1 MASPDRVADQQ
12 VAIAHTGHRV
22 TRADLDELR
31 PWIEARIVEK
41 FPHRAS
47 FAIFG
52 WLIGCMTQNDML
64 FVRAGGGI
72 ALVQL
77 QKTFL
82 AKFPWC
88 ETVFV
93 LAQEGR
99 TGDASGLFQDIW
111 NWAERERCTH
121 LIIDE
126 RTCDVERAD
135 IGMELST
142 PKRVATSVI
151 YFPLH
156 HTQADTDV

>member
-1 MASPDRVADQQ
+1 MTAAEKVEDQK
-12 VAIAHTGHRV
+12 VPIAHTGHRV

-31 PWIEARIVEK
+31 PWIEARLVEK
-41 FPHRAS
+41 FPHRAP

-93 LAQEGR
+93 LAR
-99 TGDASGLFQDIW
+99 TGRMADASGLFQDIY
-111 NWAERERCTH
+111 NWADRERCTH

-126 RTCDVERAD
+126 KTCDVERAD
-135 IGMELST
+135 IGMEIGT
-142 PKRVATSVI
+142 PKRVPTSVVF
-151 YFPLH
+151 FPLH
-156 HTQADTDV
+156 HTQGATDV

>member
-1 MASPDRVADQQ
+1 MAAAERVEDQK

-22 TRADLDELR
+22 TRADLEELR
-31 PWIEARIVEK
+31 PWIEGRLSEK
-41 FPHRAS
+41 FPHKAP

-77 QKTFL
+77 QKPFL

-99 TGDASGLFQDIW
+99 MGDASGLFQDIY
-111 NWAERERCTH
+111 NWADRERCTH
-121 LIIDE
+121 LIVDE

-142 PKRVATSVI
+142 PKRVPTSVI

-156 HTQADTDV
+156 HTQATTDV